1 MDLPTFLA
9 QARERHSLSYR
20 SLEKRADDLSHA
32 YIWRLEK
39 GEKGAP
45 SPATIQKLSTAL
57 QLSEREQ
64 KIFELLVN
72 TSVDDVL
79 YNLMMKRHDIP
90 WEEFETVATMSFRG
104 QRPSTEEQWVKRI
117 EIIRDL

>member
-9 QARERHSLSYR
+9 QARDRHSLSFR

-32 YIWRLEK
+32 YIWRLENGK
-39 GEKGAP
+39 KDAP
-45 SPATIQKLSTAL
+45 SPATIQKLGMAL

-64 KIFELLVN
+64 KIFELLVK

-79 YNLMMKRHDIP
+79 YGLMMSRQDIP
-90 WEEFETVATMSFRG
+90 WEELETVATMSFRG
-104 QRPSTEEQWVKRI
+104 ERPSTEEQWIKRI